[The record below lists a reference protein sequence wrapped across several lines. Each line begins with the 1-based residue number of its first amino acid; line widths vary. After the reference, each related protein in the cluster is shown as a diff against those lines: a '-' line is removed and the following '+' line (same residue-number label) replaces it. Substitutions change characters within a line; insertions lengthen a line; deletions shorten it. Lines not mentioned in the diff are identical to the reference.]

1 MAESDRE
8 LTHAGHRQ
16 RLRQRF
22 LKTGLDGFA
31 DYEVVEL
38 ILTLA
43 VPRTDVKQPAKEL
56 IKRFGNLRGI
66 MDAPIEDLRRVD
78 GVGEVTPVALKIIR
92 AAATLYLQQ
101 SAEAVES
108 LADSQR
114 LAEFWRMRIG
124 SLANEVFQVAYLD
137 SGYRLLRDG
146 VEELEQG
153 TVDRAAVYPRRVI
166 ESALRRGAAAIVLA
180 HNHPNGNVA
189 PSEHD
194 KLLTRAIVLAAE
206 TVHLKVLDH
215 LVVST
220 DEAFSF
226 RKAGLI

>member
-1 MAESDRE
+1 MSESDE
-8 LTHAGHRQ
+8 EPTHAGHRQ

-22 LKTGLDGFA
+22 LTTGLEGLA

-43 VPRTDVKQPAKEL
+43 IPRTDVKQPAKQL
-56 IKRFGNLRGI
+56 IKQFGNLRGI
-66 MDAPIEDLRRVD
+66 LGAPIEELRHVD
-78 GVGEVTPVALKIIR
+78 GVGEVTPVALRIIR
-92 AAATLYLQQ
+92 SAATLYLQQ
-101 SAEAVES
+101 AAEKVDS

-124 SLANEVFQVAYLD
+124 SPANEVFQVAYLD

-180 HNHPNGNVA
+180 HNHPNGSVN

-215 LVVST
+215 LIISI
-220 DEAFSF
+220 DEVFGF
-226 RKAGLI
+226 RKAVLL

>member
-66 MDAPIEDLRRVD
+66 LDAPIEALRRVD

-92 AAATLYLQQ
+92 AAAPLYLQQ

-189 PSEHD
+189 ASEHD

>member
-66 MDAPIEDLRRVD
+66 LDAPIEALRRVD

>member
-1 MAESDRE
+1 MPESDQE

-22 LKTGLDGFA
+22 QKTGLDGFA
-31 DYEVVEL
+31 DYEVIEL

-43 VPRTDVKQPAKEL
+43 IPRTDVKQPAKQL

-66 MDAPIEDLRRVD
+66 LDAPIEELRGVD

-101 SAEAVES
+101 AAESVDS

-180 HNHPNGNVA
+180 HNHPNGNVTA
-189 PSEHD
+189 SEHD
-194 KLLTRAIVLAAE
+194 KLLTRAIVLGAE

-215 LVVST
+215 LIVSI
-220 DEAFSF
+220 DEVFSF
-226 RKAGLI
+226 RKAGLL